1 MKSITLEIEIKAD
14 MDRVWEYWTQP
25 NHIIHWNFA
34 SEDWC
39 CPSAENQ
46 MVPNGKFSWRMEAKD
61 GSVGFDFEGIYDQ
74 VVTNKLITYR
84 MLDNRAVTIKFLQ
97 LDDCILLQETFET
110 EDIHSAEHQCAGW
123 QSILENF
130 KKYVESEK

>member
-97 LDDCILLQETFET
+97 QDDCILLQETFET
-110 EDIHSAEHQCAGW
+110 EDIHSAEHQRAGW